1 MEDIDNRQNVYNYD
15 WKWELMQNLKTALI
29 WLLKVGAVLFVLI
42 MLLKNAPFWLFS
54 MVLGAM
60 IFAVPAWVFVKSF
73 FKVDYMI
80 FIVADLE
87 KKELTPYFIPAK
99 LIKEGVWG
107 IEGVKSKYKSMNNI
121 IDDKEIEHIFKEME
135 KTDIKIMNLENEKEK
150 LKDELKFIRVN
161 RKKWNIGK
169 VDKIFLKLGLKN
181 IAKAVNPDELE
192 KYEKSRIKLEM
203 KIEELNYM
211 IQDLR
216 KEKNRMLM
224 DVEWIGEYGDSVFI
238 ADKVDKKTKKIYLAP
253 LHACSDLE
261 LQLNKHKFNELKT
274 KLSSMI
280 KEYATMKINY
290 NDNVLMEAVN
300 LLEHAEKEKE
310 AGTDGDDRQ
319 QG

>member
-15 WKWELMQNLKTALI
+15 WKWEIIQNAKTAII

>member
-1 MEDIDNRQNVYNYD
+1 MDDDLNRQNVYNYD

-60 IFAVPAWVFVKSF
+60 IFAVPAWVFVRSF

-80 FIVADLE
+80 FVVADLE
-87 KKELTPYFIPAK
+87 KKELTPYFIPSK
-99 LIKEGVWG
+99 LIKEGVWE

-150 LKDELKFIRVN
+150 LIDELKFIRVN

-216 KEKNRMLM
+216 KEKNKLLM

>member
-1 MEDIDNRQNVYNYD
+1 MDDDLNRQNVYNYD

-150 LKDELKFIRVN
+150 LKDELKFKRVN

-216 KEKNRMLM
+216 KEKNKLLM

>member
-1 MEDIDNRQNVYNYD
+1 
-15 WKWELMQNLKTALI
+15 
-29 WLLKVGAVLFVLI
+29 
-42 MLLKNAPFWLFS
+42 
-54 MVLGAM
+54 
-60 IFAVPAWVFVKSF
+60 
-73 FKVDYMI
+73 
-80 FIVADLE
+80 
-87 KKELTPYFIPAK
+87 
-99 LIKEGVWG
+99 
-107 IEGVKSKYKSMNNI
+107 MNNI

>member
-216 KEKNRMLM
+216 KEKNKLLM

-290 NDNVLMEAVN
+290 NDNVLNFHPSMV
-300 LLEHAEKEKE
+300 
-310 AGTDGDDRQ
+310 
-319 QG
+319 

>member
-216 KEKNRMLM
+216 KEKNKLLM

>member
-1 MEDIDNRQNVYNYD
+1 MDDDLNRQNVYNYD

-216 KEKNRMLM
+216 KEKNKLLM

>member
-1 MEDIDNRQNVYNYD
+1 MDDDLNRQNVYNYD

>member
-1 MEDIDNRQNVYNYD
+1 MDDDLNRQNVYNYD

-290 NDNVLMEAVN
+290 NDNVLMETVN

>member
-1 MEDIDNRQNVYNYD
+1 
-15 WKWELMQNLKTALI
+15 
-29 WLLKVGAVLFVLI
+29 
-42 MLLKNAPFWLFS
+42 
-54 MVLGAM
+54 
-60 IFAVPAWVFVKSF
+60 
-73 FKVDYMI
+73 
-80 FIVADLE
+80 
-87 KKELTPYFIPAK
+87 
-99 LIKEGVWG
+99 
-107 IEGVKSKYKSMNNI
+107 
-121 IDDKEIEHIFKEME
+121 
-135 KTDIKIMNLENEKEK
+135 
-150 LKDELKFIRVN
+150 
-161 RKKWNIGK
+161 

-216 KEKNRMLM
+216 KEKNKLLM